1 MKAKDK
7 HRINILKYLSNTS
20 NNWPSRTKFGMII
33 LGITEATVRNHFTGL
48 ELDDIEAEG
57 LILRRKRCVSSSA
70 KVDKGL
76 MERAE
81 TGDPAA
87 CKLYYQRI
95 EGWTEKSI
103 KELTGKD
110 GGPIKTETE
119 LSPESQKLLQEI
131 TKNAST
137 CCT

>member
-1 MKAKDK
+1 M
-7 HRINILKYLSNTS
+7 
-20 NNWPSRTKFGMII
+20 
-33 LGITEATVRNHFTGL
+33 RNHFTGL

-95 EGWTEKSI
+95 EGWTEKQI

-110 GGPIKTETE
+110 GGPIENKWD
-119 LSPESQKLLQEI
+119 I
-131 TKNAST
+131 TFHDADAATKKN
-137 CCT
+137 